1 VQGGWRIA
9 APALEHAVV
18 AVARRLLDDR
28 AALLGALQEAGME
41 QSDVRQIFEAASD
54 WSKRLASE
62 TESPAALMEMLERV
76 QVTKEGIR
84 VALKV
89 PLPASWNAGT
99 PPLLLEHFFL
109 TKIKRRGVEM
119 RIIVGGK
126 DDAPGKADPTLLS
139 AMARAQRWF
148 EEIAAGRVK
157 PSAEIARRE
166 GLQKGYLARL
176 MRLAFVALQ
185 PLHAGGIHI
194 CLADDPVWSEP
205 VSSA

>member
-1 VQGGWRIA
+1 
-9 APALEHAVV
+9 
-18 AVARRLLDDR
+18 
-28 AALLGALQEAGME
+28 M
-41 QSDVRQIFEAASD
+41 
-54 WSKRLASE
+54 
-62 TESPAALMEMLERV
+62 

-99 PPLLLEHFFL
+99 PSLLLEHFFL

-126 DDAPGKADPTLLS
+126 DDAPGKPDPTLLR

-157 PSAEIARRE
+157 SSAEIARRE

-176 MRLAFVALQ
+176 TRLAFIAPRIVEAGAEGRAPAGLILQ
-185 PLHAGGIHI
+185 MLMTKRLVLPLAWKEQER
-194 CLADDPVWSEP
+194 LLDLE
-205 VSSA
+205 